1 MGGFSCHPRRGFL
14 ECLAHSMNPRNGSD
28 YWCYR
33 KFLPSPR
40 AMVGRGLLGGWGLK
54 EGINQYNNSL
64 GQLSQPVSLVT
75 PERLRLQANA
85 SFVLLSNGRR
95 RVGGLS

>member
-14 ECLAHSMNPRNGSD
+14 ERLAHSKHSRNGSD

-40 AMVGRGLLGGWGLK
+40 AMVGRGWGGQK
-54 EGINQYNNSL
+54 EGINQYNHSL
-64 GQLSQPVSLVT
+64 GQLFQPVSLVI
-75 PERLRLQANA
+75 
-85 SFVLLSNGRR
+85 RR
-95 RVGGLS
+95 G